1 MPTDGGGLK
10 ASLLGATMRLD
21 GRIQATYAG
30 FPLWYSGDTRLGEVR
45 ARAARPSAPD
55 SIWSARSAASS

>member
-1 MPTDGGGLK
+1 MPTAGAGLK

-30 FPLWYSGDTRLGEVR
+30 FPLYWYSGDTKPGEVR
-45 ARAARPSAPD
+45 GEGSQAFGAG
-55 SIWSARSAASS
+55 